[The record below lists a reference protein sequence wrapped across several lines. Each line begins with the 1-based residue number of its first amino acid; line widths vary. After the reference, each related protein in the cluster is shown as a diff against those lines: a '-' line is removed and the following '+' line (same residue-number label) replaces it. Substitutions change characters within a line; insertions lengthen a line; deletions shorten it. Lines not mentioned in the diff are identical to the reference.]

1 MDNTV
6 TVAAISAFAAIV
18 TAYLGFRGKHEDT
31 LSSMVKDQSDLIRD
45 LKEQVVQFQ
54 VENKQLKETVDN
66 QNKVID
72 NLTEQVGQ
80 LQKEIAILNSQTKEA

>member
-6 TVAAISAFAAIV
+6 TVAVISAFAAIV

-54 VENKQLKETVDN
+54 VENKQLKETVDK

-72 NLTEQVGQ
+72 NLTEEVGQ
-80 LQKEIAILNSQTKEA
+80 LREQIEEFKSRTKEA